1 MTLHMITRNFS
12 LCGNHSIHS
21 TMFPEI
27 QNTQL
32 IIKFLVKI
40 HRSAARPINGIS
52 PDKIL

>member
-1 MTLHMITRNFS
+1 MTIRNFS
-12 LCGNHSIHS
+12 LDGNHGINSF
-21 TMFPEI
+21 TFPEI

-40 HRSAARPINGIS
+40 HRSAAKPINRIS